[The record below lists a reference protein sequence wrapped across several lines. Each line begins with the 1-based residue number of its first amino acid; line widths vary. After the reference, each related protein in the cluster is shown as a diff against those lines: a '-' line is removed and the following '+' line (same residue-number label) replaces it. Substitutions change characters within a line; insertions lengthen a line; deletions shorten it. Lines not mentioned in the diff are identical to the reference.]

1 MNYKKKEKDGVTFLT
16 FPLLEKE
23 GIVHGFSTKIGG
35 VSTGDYASM
44 NLSFQRGDNPEAVM
58 ENHRRLA
65 KAVGYDCRNVVF
77 SDQVHETEMR
87 RVYAEDAGKG
97 IFVKSDIRG
106 VDGLITND
114 KNVVLMTFFAD
125 CVPLFFYD
133 KEKRAIGASHSGWR
147 GTVKRMGE
155 QTVKAMAH
163 EFDSRPEDILAVIG
177 PSICRD
183 CYEVGQDVA
192 DAVYRAFD
200 KKWHGQILFP
210 DNATEGTERKY
221 HLDLWRANE
230 IILREAGLPE
240 ENIGVSGLCTCCHSD
255 LLFSHRATVSRRGI
269 VPHRGTGKRGNLAG
283 VITLGE

>member
-1 MNYKKKEKDGVTFLT
+1 MNYKKKVKDGVTFLT

-23 GIVHGFSTKIGG
+23 GIVHGFSTKLGG
-35 VSTGDYASM
+35 VSTGDCASM

-210 DNATEGTERKY
+210 DDATDGAERKY

-230 IILREAGLPE
+230 IILREAGIPE

-255 LLFSHRATVSRRGI
+255 LLFSHRATG
-269 VPHRGTGKRGNLAG
+269 GKRGNLAG
-283 VITLGE
+283 VISLGE